1 LRASVRSG
9 ESRRSRSAGTAARIA
24 ALLCWL
30 ALGGPACA
38 PRSTLPIALSDEEFW
53 TLIKDSSEQPG
64 TFTLSDNFVSNEPLF
79 VENLRRLRPGG
90 GVYIGVGPEQNF
102 SYIAR
107 LRPEMAFIV
116 DIRRENRSLH
126 LLYKALF
133 ELCEDRVDFVSRLF
147 SRPRPA
153 GLHASADVD
162 TLFRAYNSAPPLQEQ
177 YSRTAAL
184 VREHLVG
191 ARGFPLEQSDLDS
204 IDGALK
210 AFYSDGP
217 GIHFWGS
224 REVPAL
230 RPPYWQLMSAR
241 DVTGQARSFLAS
253 DDAFRFVKA
262 LHTRNLIVP
271 IVGDFAGSRAL
282 RHVGGYVR
290 ARRGL
295 VTAFY
300 GSNVGVYLTKD
311 GMRAFC
317 RNLGALPASRNTWFI
332 DSDSVRSLTSK
343 LKTCTLDGT

>member
-1 LRASVRSG
+1 M
-9 ESRRSRSAGTAARIA
+9 
-24 ALLCWL
+24 
-30 ALGGPACA
+30 
-38 PRSTLPIALSDEEFW
+38 
-53 TLIKDSSEQPG
+53 
-64 TFTLSDNFVSNEPLF
+64 
-79 VENLRRLRPGG
+79 
-90 GVYIGVGPEQNF
+90 GPEQNF

-107 LRPEMAFIV
+107 LRPDMAFIV

-133 ELCEDRVDFVSRLF
+133 ELSEDRVDFVSRLF

-153 GLHASADVD
+153 GLDGSADVD
-162 TLFRAYNSAPPLQEQ
+162 TLFRAYNAAPPSREQ
-177 YSRTAAL
+177 YGRTAAL
-184 VREHLVG
+184 VREYLVA
-191 ARGFPLEQSDLDS
+191 ARGFPLEQSDLDW

-210 AFYSDGP
+210 AFHAAGP
-217 GIHFWGS
+217 EIHFWGS
-224 REVPAL
+224 REVQAL

-241 DVTGQARSFLAS
+241 DVTGEPRSFLAS

-282 RHVGGYVR
+282 HHVGGYVR

-317 RNLGALPASRNTWFI
+317 RNLGALPASRNAWFI
-332 DSDSVRSLTSK
+332 DSDSVRSLATR
-343 LKTCTLDGT
+343 LRTCAPDGT